1 MGMCTL
7 WWRTPVVHTFLY
19 GNIIPYDVDT
29 MKTYLCSE
37 CDDRTDNCA
46 ACVFD
51 TTPEEFDKSIMDVFC
66 KRIDSKKPK
75 WVLREVTQYYYETF

>member
-1 MGMCTL
+1 MGICTL
-7 WWRTPVVHTFLY
+7 WRRIPVVHAFLH
-19 GNIIPYDVDT
+19 GCIISHDVDT

-37 CDDRTDNCA
+37 CDDKTEYCS

-51 TTPEEFDKSIMDVFC
+51 KTPEDFDKSIMDVFC

>member
-7 WWRTPVVHTFLY
+7 RWRIPIVHAFLH
-19 GNIIPYDVDT
+19 GNIISYDVDT

-37 CDDRTDNCA
+37 CDDRTDDCA

-51 TTPEEFDKSIMDVFC
+51 KTPEDFDKSIMNVFC
-66 KRIDSKKPK
+66 KKDGGKPVWK
-75 WVLREVTQYYYETF
+75 LREAISYYYESI